1 MVEKSAWSEI
11 ADKDKSVWKKIDDKD
26 KKIKLTEKESFK
38 NDLNRLRKKMRTGVK
53 YKK

>member
-1 MVEKSAWSEI
+1 MVTKSAWSEI

-26 KKIKLTEKESFK
+26 KKIKVKENGSFE
-38 NDLNRLRKKMRTGVK
+38 NDLNRIRKKMRTGVK